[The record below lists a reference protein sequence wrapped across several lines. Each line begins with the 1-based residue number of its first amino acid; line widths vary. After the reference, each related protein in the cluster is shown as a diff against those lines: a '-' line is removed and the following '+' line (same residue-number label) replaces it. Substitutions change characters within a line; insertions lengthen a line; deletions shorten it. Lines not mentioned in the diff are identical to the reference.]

1 MNITQFPKK
10 GKKNNRISA
19 ILLFCTCTFPF
30 ICTFVKGNQ
39 R

>member
-30 ICTFVKGNQ
+30 HMYFL
-39 R
+39 